1 MSDLKAIC
9 EILGTE
15 RTEKLKDYILGVI
28 ECDIDDSVRDSYNYI
43 ISPDTF
49 TALGDEVFEEVKA
62 ELKRKYKKQL
72 KGVLESKILKVIN
85 DAESVIS
92 DKGEVDSTI

>member
-9 EILGTE
+9 EVLGTE
-15 RTEKLKDYILGVI
+15 RAEELKDYILGAI
-28 ECDIDDSVRDSYNYI
+28 ENDIDESLRNTYNYV

-49 TALGDEVFEEVKA
+49 TELGEEVFEEVKA

-72 KGVLESKILKVIN
+72 KGVLESKILKVIS
-85 DAESVIS
+85 DAESVVS
-92 DKGEVDSTI
+92 GKGEVDSTI